1 MKNTP
6 YTTDEDNLILK
17 DTENNISI
25 EDIAYKNERSV
36 SSITTRLKKLAVNM
50 VKDNNLSFNEVSEK
64 VKLPAEVI
72 QQYYSSKIKKSKEE
86 IRNERKD
93 RKQGKKELRQQNK
106 EIILSQNNI
115 INKDITKNKDKYNFR
130 KELKEKKEIQTIDLL
145 QEIRDYLKI
154 IVERNINI

>member
-6 YTTDEDNLILK
+6 YTADEDNLILK
-17 DTENNISI
+17 DIENNISI
-25 EDIAYKNERSV
+25 EDIAYKNQRSV
-36 SSITTRLKKLAVNM
+36 SSVTTRLKKLAINM
-50 VKDNNLSFNEVSEK
+50 VKDNSISFNEASEI

-72 QQYYSSKIKKSKEE
+72 QQYYSSKIKKTKEV

-93 RKQGKKELRQQNK
+93 RKQDKKELRQQNK

-115 INKDITKNKDKYNFR
+115 INKDITKNRDKYNLK
-130 KELKEKKEIQTIDLL
+130 KELKEKKELGIINLL

-154 IVERNINI
+154 IVEVN